1 MCTVGG
7 ALSTKNRAFSFDYSG
22 RLGSSNS
29 NKQGVLNQKGRGY
42 YTEKV
47 PVVPHC
53 PFHAMQRHLCYFW
66 THIVKSSSLHLT
78 LSPTPNSRGRFIRE
92 IKSESIIFT

>member
-7 ALSTKNRAFSFDYSG
+7 ALSTKNREFSFDYSG
-22 RLGSSNS
+22 RIGSSNS

-47 PVVPHC
+47 PVVPQIVHFMPC
-53 PFHAMQRHLCYFW
+53 SAIYVIFG
-66 THIVKSSSLHLT
+66 HIVKSSSLHLAVEPHP
-78 LSPTPNSRGRFIRE
+78 LRGRFIRE